1 MGPEEIQVRGK
12 VQGLLLLTLV
22 VVVEVVV
29 VVVVI
34 VVVVI
39 VVEVVVVVIL
49 HNLQW
54 STNCVKWADIV
65 LLSSN
70 DATNTW
76 RCYRRA

>member
-1 MGPEEIQVRGK
+1 MRGK

-29 VVVVI
+29 VVVEEVEVVVI